1 MVAARSQ
8 PLTFISYSRADSNFA
23 LELAKELRATGFNIW
38 LDQLDIPTGCR
49 WDDEV
54 EKALTQCDIFL
65 VILTPHSIGSNNVK
79 DEIGYAID
87 SNRRILPIL
96 LENAAV
102 PFRLRRFQYV
112 NFTGKNYD
120 EGIEA
125 SKQLLQTQVNKL
137 LSTGDWVAVS
147 AQTGGNRLLPKS
159 LVEQQRAP
167 GQAKPVNQDV
177 SNKQT
182 STSSAKSEKEKSA
195 SKSSWTAYIIPILLG
210 LALVSVVCI
219 FAVWVVIDSGKLQFS
234 WLNQN
239 PNAIIANPSP
249 VEDLTATPTSNLVP
263 TGPLTSAPTSTVR
276 PVDTLTFTFTPEPTI
291 TQTPIIPTNTPVISA
306 DPVKFIIDYFDTVA
320 KYHDLTKGWTMLTS
334 DFQNE
339 GAAGWGSYE
348 KYWNSVSGW
357 EYSNIQ
363 VDYTSPPYV
372 RVLISFT
379 LYYYGNTPPS
389 RLNDKHYCLIQAN
402 PPEGW
407 KIDLRR
413 RCP

>member
-8 PLTFISYSRADSNFA
+8 PLTFISYSRADSSFA
-23 LELAKELRATGFNIW
+23 LELAKELRASGFNIW
-38 LDQLDIPTGCR
+38 LDQMDIPTGCR

-87 SNRRILPIL
+87 SNRHILPVL

-112 NFTGKNYD
+112 NFTGKSYE

-159 LVEQQRAP
+159 LVEQQRVPSQARPDNSEVRNRQIPAP
-167 GQAKPVNQDV
+167 IAKTEKKEAASQ
-177 SNKQT
+177 
-182 STSSAKSEKEKSA
+182 SA
-195 SKSSWTAYIIPILLG
+195 WTAYIIPILLG

-219 FAVWVVIDSGKLQFS
+219 FAVWVIIDSGRLQFPG
-234 WLNQN
+234 LNQN
-239 PNAIIANPSP
+239 PNAIIVNPLST
-249 VEDLTATPTSNLVP
+249 EILTATTTSNLIP
-263 TGPLTSAPTSTVR
+263 TDPPVSTPTSTTR
-276 PVDTLTFTFTPEPTI
+276 PVDTATFTSTPEPTI
-291 TQTPIIPTNTPVISA
+291 TRTPIVPTNTSFISA
-306 DPVKFIIDYFDTVA
+306 DPVKFIIYYFDTVA
-320 KYHDLTKGWTMLTS
+320 RDHDLTKGWTMLTS
-334 DFQNE
+334 DFQVE
-339 GAAGWGSYE
+339 TAKGWGSYE
-348 KYWNSVSGW
+348 KFWNSVSGW

-379 LYYYGNTPPS
+379 LYYYGNTRPS
-389 RLNDKHYCLIQAN
+389 RLNDNHYCLIQAN
-402 PPEGW
+402 TPEGW
-407 KIDLRR
+407 KIDLRK